1 MESSL
6 KSIVSLLD
14 SPSTIA
20 MGLDQLDYLL
30 AQICLKPPSRQQ
42 QQQQSQQP
50 QPQSKHRP
58 HAAQTL
64 ANNELYIEFI
74 RLQDGFQYNVATKL
88 ITCLATV
95 AFADDHERFGTSAT
109 NSHNYSSSSSADLT
123 VYVLELLQGLFLL
136 HYQSRNLL
144 SAESTMALF
153 LDLLTPELDGN
164 VHIAVVNTLVSG
176 MVREVRSI
184 RRFELMGGLEVIS
197 RLFKMKET
205 PKDVKLRI
213 LEFWF
218 FYLVPETQKKP
229 LPSHQPNDLN
239 LRRTAEEKRNILG
252 KYLGNVNGLVQELN
266 VSKPFGDMKHEW

>member
-6 KSIVSLLD
+6 KSIVMLLD

-20 MGLDQLDYLL
+20 TGLDQLDYLL
-30 AQICLKPPSRQQ
+30 AQICLKPPTRQHG
-42 QQQQSQQP
+42 
-50 QPQSKHRP
+50 KHRT
-58 HAAQTL
+58 HAAQSL
-64 ANNELYIEFI
+64 QSNEIYLEFL
-74 RLQDGFQYNVATKL
+74 RLQDGFQYNIATKL

-95 AFADDHERFGTSAT
+95 AFADDHERFGASTASDSA
-109 NSHNYSSSSSADLT
+109 SADLT
-123 VYVLELLQGLFLL
+123 VYVLELLQGMFLL

-144 SAESTMALF
+144 AAESTMALF
-153 LDLLTPELDGN
+153 LDLLAPDLGGN

-184 RRFELMGGLEVIS
+184 RRFELMGGLEVVS
-197 RLFKMKET
+197 RLFKRKDT

-229 LPSHQPNDLN
+229 LPSHHPNDLDV
-239 LRRTAEEKRNILG
+239 RRTAEEKRNILG
-252 KYLGNVNGLVQELN
+252 KHLGNVNGLVQELN
-266 VSKPFGDMKHEW
+266 VSKPFGEMKHEW